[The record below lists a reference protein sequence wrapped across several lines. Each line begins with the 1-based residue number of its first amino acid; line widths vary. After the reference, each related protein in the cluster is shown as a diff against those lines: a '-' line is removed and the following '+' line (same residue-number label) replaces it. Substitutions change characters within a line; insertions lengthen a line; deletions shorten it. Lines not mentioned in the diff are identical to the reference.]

1 MTKMENQNEHEHK
14 EHFQKEHWYNKH
26 YKTLLFI
33 PVALLI
39 LSLIYLVNF
48 EKKEGDIIRKD
59 VTLTGGTTIAVFDK
73 NADIQKIK
81 SSLVNDFPDIAIRG
95 LSDFRTGEQNGLIL
109 ETKQPINLIK
119 PALEKYLGYYLNQ
132 DNSSIEFSSQSVSQG
147 FYKQLRYAILIAF
160 IFMAIVISLIFRNFV
175 PSIAVIFAA
184 FADIVMTLTVV
195 NLIGL
200 TLSLAGVVAFLLLIG
215 YSVDTD
221 ILLTN
226 RVLKKREGTTNNKIF
241 GAFKTGMTMTL
252 TSITAVGVSLLVVYN
267 YSDVLR
273 QMFIILLIGLFFD
286 IVNTWLTNASII
298 KWYVDKKERSR

>member
-1 MTKMENQNEHEHK
+1 MENQKEHEHG

-26 YKTLLFI
+26 YKTLLFV

-39 LSLIYLVNF
+39 LSLIYLANF
-48 EKKEGDIIRKD
+48 EMKEGDVIRKD
-59 VTLTGGTTIAVFDK
+59 VTLTGGTTITVFDK
-73 NADIQKIK
+73 NTDIQKIK
-81 SSLVNDFPDIAIRG
+81 SSLVNDFPDMAIRG
-95 LSDFRTGEQNGLIL
+95 LSDFRTGEQNGFIL

-119 PALEKYLGYYLNQ
+119 PALEKYLGYSLNQ

-184 FADIVMTLTVV
+184 FADIVMTLAVV

-252 TSITAVGVSLLVVYN
+252 TSIAAVGASLLVVYN
-267 YSDVLR
+267 YSDVLK

-298 KWYVDKKERSR
+298 KWYADKKERSR

>member
-1 MTKMENQNEHEHK
+1 MENQKEQA
-14 EHFQKEHWYNKH
+14 EHFQKKHWYDKH

-39 LSLIYLVNF
+39 LSLIYLANF
-48 EKKEGDIIRKD
+48 EMKEGDVIRKD
-59 VTLTGGTTIAVFDK
+59 VTLTGGTTITVFDK

-81 SSLVNDFPDIAIRG
+81 FSLVNDFPDMVIRG
-95 LSDFRTGEQNGLIL
+95 LSDFRTGEQNGFIL
-109 ETKQPINLIK
+109 ETKQPINIIK
-119 PALEKYLGYYLNQ
+119 PALEKYLGYALNQ

-160 IFMAIVISLIFRNFV
+160 IFMAIVVSLIFRSFV

-195 NLIGL
+195 NIMGL

-226 RVLKKREGTTNNKIF
+226 RVLKKREGTVNSKIF

-252 TSITAVGVSLLVVYN
+252 TSIVAVGVSLLVVYN

-273 QMFIILLIGLFFD
+273 QIFIILLLGLFFD

>member
-1 MTKMENQNEHEHK
+1 MENQKEHEHG

-39 LSLIYLVNF
+39 LSLIYLANF
-48 EKKEGDIIRKD
+48 EMKEGDVIRKD
-59 VTLTGGTTIAVFDK
+59 VTLTGGTTITVFDK
-73 NADIQKIK
+73 NTDIQKIK
-81 SSLVNDFPDIAIRG
+81 SSLVNDFPDMAIRG
-95 LSDFRTGEQNGLIL
+95 LSDFRTGEQNGFIL

-119 PALEKYLGYYLNQ
+119 PALEKYLGYSLNQ

-184 FADIVMTLTVV
+184 FADIVMTLAVV

-252 TSITAVGVSLLVVYN
+252 TSIAAVGASLLVVYN
-267 YSDVLR
+267 YSDVLK

-298 KWYVDKKERSR
+298 KWYADKKERSR